1 VNLRNNRIFVW
12 TLGLGLSNAQEG
24 IPVFKADAQLVVLHA
39 SVVDK
44 SGKPITIIPQSAFKI
59 YENDANQPLKGFRR
73 EDVPVSMGIIIDKSG
88 SMRDKRDRVAAAA
101 LALVRAS
108 NPQDEVFI
116 VHFND
121 VARMDQPFTSDIKKL
136 ERALAGVDSIGNTAL
151 RDAIS
156 MSINY
161 AKQNGKQDKKV
172 LLVVTDG
179 NDTASNEGL
188 KQLVYSAR
196 QSEVLIYCI
205 GLLNQEE
212 PRATKAAK
220 HELRAL
226 AEASGGQDYYPKDV
240 AEIEKITPRIASE
253 IRSQYMLTYSPLNP
267 ALDGTF
273 RRIRVAVTGFGR
285 ATVRTRNGYFAT
297 PTPSPKANIPAS
309 SSGPRP
315 PIR

>member
-1 VNLRNNRIFVW
+1 
-12 TLGLGLSNAQEG
+12 
-24 IPVFKADAQLVVLHA
+24 
-39 SVVDK
+39 
-44 SGKPITIIPQSAFKI
+44 
-59 YENDANQPLKGFRR
+59 
-73 EDVPVSMGIIIDKSG
+73 
-88 SMRDKRDRVAAAA
+88 
-101 LALVRAS
+101 
-108 NPQDEVFI
+108 VFI

-121 VARMDQPFTSDIKKL
+121 VANLDQTFTSDIKKL
-136 ERALAGVDSIGNTAL
+136 ERALMGVDSMGNTAL

-205 GLLNQEE
+205 GLLNQEN
-212 PRATKAAK
+212 PRENKAAK
-220 HELRAL
+220 HELRVL
-226 AEASGGQDYYPKDV
+226 AEASGGQDYYPKDM
-240 AEIEKITPRIASE
+240 AEIETITPRVASE
-253 IRSQYMLTYSPLNP
+253 IRSQYMLSYSPLNP

-285 ATVRTRNGYFAT
+285 ATVRTRNGYYST
-297 PTPSPKANIPAS
+297 PTPRPKASMPAS
-309 SSGPRP
+309 DSGRNPLVR
-315 PIR
+315 